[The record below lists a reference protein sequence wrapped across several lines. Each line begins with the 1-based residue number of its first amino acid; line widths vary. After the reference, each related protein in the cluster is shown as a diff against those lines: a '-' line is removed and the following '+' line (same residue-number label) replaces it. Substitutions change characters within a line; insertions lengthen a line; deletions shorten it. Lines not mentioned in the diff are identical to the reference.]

1 MTFHVSRFTHHPSP
15 VTRHS
20 SSAFSLVEIL
30 VTVAL
35 LSFIILGLFAM
46 FNQTQRAFMTG
57 MGQTDVLEAAR
68 AVTDMMAREFEQ
80 IAPSNTNAPTFYARI
95 NNNFTPLTQNLPGT
109 VTPAAARTN
118 YLQDIFILT
127 RQNQSWVGIGYCVR
141 LADPMG
147 MLHPAQIDSAHA
159 GVGSLYRFSE
169 TIPVLAP
176 YPAGGVSPYGYVY
189 PVPGLP
195 TDPTSLWTHFT
206 NLCLWANSQVGDPR
220 SLGLSNRICDGVIN
234 LNLRAFATNGYPI
247 YSDGVHTNAFFLVRT
262 NGPNFGYGFLQQAA
276 AHYTA
281 TYPDNLDLL
290 YTWSNA
296 VPAYLELNLGILE
309 PRTYARYDSIPAPAP
324 KITYVQRD
332 DITSHVQLFRQRIPI
347 RNVDP
352 LAYQ

>member
-1 MTFHVSRFTHHPSP
+1 
-15 VTRHS
+15 
-20 SSAFSLVEIL
+20 
-30 VTVAL
+30 
-35 LSFIILGLFAM
+35 M

-68 AVTDMMAREFEQ
+68 TVTDMMAREFEQ
-80 IAPSNTNAPTFYARI
+80 ITPSNTNAPTFYARI

-109 VTPAAARTN
+109 VIPAAARTN

-147 MLHPAQIDSAHA
+147 MLHPAQIDFAHA

-189 PVPGLP
+189 PLPGLP
-195 TDPTSLWTHFT
+195 TDPTSLWMHFT

-234 LNLRAFATNGYPI
+234 LNLRAFATNGFPI
-247 YSDGVHTNAFFLVRT
+247 YSLGTLTAPLFRT
-262 NGPNFGYGFLQQAA
+262 NVNTFGYCLVKQAA

-296 VPAYLELNLGILE
+296 VPAYLELSLGILE
-309 PRTYARYDSIPAPAP
+309 PRTYARYDSIAAPAA
-324 KITYVQRD
+324 KVAYVQRD

-352 LAYQ
+352 TAFQ